1 MNPPAQ
7 TGCIVSLVGE
17 PSADHWTMPKK
28 NTETESFGQ
37 RLARLRQIKGFTQGE
52 FAEKIGVSQRVLCY
66 YERETDYPPALL
78 LPMIA
83 QELGVSMDE
92 LMNATVPKTEVAVK
106 NPRLH
111 RKLRQVE
118 AFSKQDQKA
127 VIRMIDALAF
137 KQAKAS

>member
-1 MNPPAQ
+1 MNLSVK
-7 TGCIVSLVGE
+7 TGCIVSLGGD

-28 NTETESFGQ
+28 NIETFGQ
-37 RLARLRQIKGFTQGE
+37 RLARLRQAKGFTQGE

-92 LMNATVPKTEVAVK
+92 LMSATVPKMEVALK

-118 AFSKQDQKA
+118 TFSKQDQKA